1 MTITLI
7 EPVQQ
12 CTGIYPSTDLMVEDG
27 YPSTDAFQIIQTQDG
42 RGAGVRALKAFARG
56 RRMARVSGQI
66 AAFCRLHTL
75 QINAHTHLY
84 DPHFSGLLLHSCDPN
99 VRLDMAGFELWSLRD
114 IAAGEMLTMDYA
126 STEDMLMR
134 QFECHCGAPNCRR
147 WITGAK
153 ELPNETGQV
162 FLAGLQTQTLA

>member
-12 CTGIYPSTDLMVEDG
+12 RTGIYPSSDLKVEDG
-27 YPSTDAFQIIQTQDG
+27 YPSSDTFQIIQTQDG
-42 RGAGVRALKAFARG
+42 RGAGVRVLKAFARG

-66 AAFCRLHTL
+66 TAFCRLHTL

-99 VRLDMAGFELWSLRD
+99 VRLDMAGFELLVAARHRGRRDADDGLRID
-114 IAAGEMLTMDYA
+114 RGRAD
-126 STEDMLMR
+126 
-134 QFECHCGAPNCRR
+134 APVRMPLRR
-147 WITGAK
+147 A
-153 ELPNETGQV
+153 ELPALDHGREGT
-162 FLAGLQTQTLA
+162 AER